1 MNPHVEVLPAEQQ
14 RALLALGTAAAVWGC
29 YLGGG
34 TAVAIHLGHRRSVD
48 LDWFTSERLENPLE
62 LAQDLQRRGVD
73 LRVNSVPRGSLLA
86 EVSGVRV
93 SFFEF
98 GYPLLETP
106 WIWPTFDCPLA
117 LLADLAAM
125 KLLAVEQ
132 RGTKKDFVDLYAL
145 GEQRFS
151 LGQMLGLYQQ
161 KFSIADTARL
171 RYSLCYFDDAED
183 EPMPDMLWDVSWA
196 HEEDA
201 PGLGQVVVTRFCR
214 LHSAVTLRVRHV
226 AHRGTAWSE
235 EQFASAFRRATVGIR
250 DPGLR
255 LARISATPR
264 RRCRS
269 RGRSL
274 S

>member
-1 MNPHVEVLPAEQQ
+1 MNPHLEVLPAEQQ
-14 RALLALGTAAAVWGC
+14 RALLALGTAAAAFGC

-48 LDWFTSERLENPLE
+48 LDWFTSQRLENPLE

-86 EVSGVRV
+86 EVLGVRV

-98 GYPLLETP
+98 GYPLLDTP

-117 LLADLAAM
+117 PLADLAAM

-132 RGTKKDFVDLYAL
+132 RGTKKDFVDLYAM
-145 GEQRFS
+145 GDQRYS
-151 LGQMLGLYQQ
+151 LSRMFGMYQQ

-171 RYSLCYFDDAED
+171 RYSLCYFDDAEA

-196 HEEDA
+196 
-201 PGLGQVVVTRFCR
+201 RMKR
-214 LHSAVTLRVRHV
+214 TLQDWVK
-226 AHRGTAWSE
+226 
-235 EQFASAFRRATVGIR
+235 
-250 DPGLR
+250 
-255 LARISATPR
+255 
-264 RRCRS
+264 
-269 RGRSL
+269 SL
-274 S
+274 